1 MCACSLTQSHA
12 TSHTRTHI
20 VTCTYTLPHTRAHII
35 TRSAHRHTCVCA
47 LPHTCINTVTTVCTH
62 HHTRVYTASPV
73 DTQIYCVGTNAT
85 RHVHPTTR
93 VDTSPH
99 RYEVRTRTAPGS
111 RHTAT
116 HSHLVRGAQHAQG
129 CASTQM
135 PRSPGGAPQRR
146 GGHKP
151 TWDAGPW
158 QTHTGCS
165 RTRACGLFCSR
176 CPGEP
181 RPRPPG
187 VPHCPLPSPP
197 GRGRL
202 PGRLGCQQGRLVGQV
217 SAGSVSTSGLLQQ
230 IPRVGVRRRDHLQ
243 GLLTTRRR
251 GQAGEAWPCQP
262 RSLAGDGSGPL
273 VSCTR
278 VTPTWLGQAPSSAWR
293 QSLPVLRP
301 LSFLLSTPSLAA
313 LSGPKLRPI

>member
-1 MCACSLTQSHA
+1 MHA
-12 TSHTRTHI
+12 ATH
-20 VTCTYTLPHTRAHII
+20 VHKHCHNRVYTP
-35 TRSAHRHTCVCA
+35 SHTCVHC
-47 LPHTCINTVTTVCTH
+47 LTSRHTDILCGHKCRH
-62 HHTRVYTASPV
+62 
-73 DTQIYCVGTNAT
+73 

-99 RYEVRTRTAPGS
+99 RYEVGTRTAPGS

-116 HSHLVRGAQHAQG
+116 HAHLVRGAQHAQG
-129 CASTQM
+129 WASTQM
-135 PRSPGGAPQRR
+135 PHSPGGAPQRQ

-151 TWDAGPW
+151 TRDAGPW

-165 RTRACGLFCSR
+165 HTRARGLFCSR

-181 RPRPPG
+181 GPRPPG
-187 VPHCPLPSPP
+187 VTHCPLPSPP

-202 PGRLGCQQGRLVGQV
+202 PGRLGCQQGRPVGQV

-243 GLLTTRRR
+243 GLLTTR
-251 GQAGEAWPCQP
+251 GHSQAGEAWPCQP

-301 LSFLLSTPSLAA
+301 LGFLLSTPSLAA
-313 LSGPKLRPI
+313 LSGPKLRPV

>member
-1 MCACSLTQSHA
+1 MPPATHA
-12 TSHTRTHI
+12 HTLSHTRTHCHTH
-20 VTCTYTLPHTRAHII
+20 VYTSSYVVHTTTHVHKHCHNCVY
-35 TRSAHRHTCVCA
+35 TPSHTCVHC
-47 LPHTCINTVTTVCTH
+47 LTSRHTDILCGHKCRH
-62 HHTRVYTASPV
+62 
-73 DTQIYCVGTNAT
+73 

-99 RYEVRTRTAPGS
+99 RYEVGTHTAPGS

-116 HSHLVRGAQHAQG
+116 HAHLVRGAQHAQG
-129 CASTQM
+129 WASTQM
-135 PRSPGGAPQRR
+135 PRSPGGAPQRQ

-151 TWDAGPW
+151 TRDAGPW

-165 RTRACGLFCSR
+165 HTRARGLFCSR

-181 RPRPPG
+181 GPRPPG
-187 VPHCPLPSPP
+187 VTHCPLPSPP

-202 PGRLGCQQGRLVGQV
+202 PRRLGCQQGRPVGQV

-243 GLLTTRRR
+243 GLLTTRGH

-273 VSCTR
+273 MSCTR

-301 LSFLLSTPSLAA
+301 LGFLLSTPSLAA
-313 LSGPKLRPI
+313 LSGPKLRPV